1 MAIRSD
7 QSRFGRKALA
17 ALLFSGVLLLS
28 ACGSDDDDGGGNN
41 NDDDDEFPD
50 TTIGRAI
57 EDAEPMDGDAECGG
71 NVGTF
76 TGITFDHDGDGGA
89 ATAELNVCTIAGRI
103 TESVTLTS
111 NIVWQLNGL
120 VAVGF
125 GNLEVEE
132 AGDVSFLKENAVTLT
147 IEPGTLFRNVNQSAL
162 IVTRGSNIQANGT
175 AAEPIIMTS
184 NNGTS
189 FNGSGEWGGL
199 VLQGFGL
206 HNACNDEAGNN
217 DAIPTSAVCNIAGE
231 GATGFFGGNDNADDS
246 GTLNYVVV
254 AKGGFAVAQDN
265 ELNGISFQGVG
276 NGTTVD
282 FIQVHNNSDDGV
294 EFFGGAVN
302 ARHVVL
308 TANEDDEVD
317 WDEGYSGNIQY
328 VLMKKANSTSVTSS
342 PQGIEADNAGG
353 SNNALP
359 RSAPSLS
366 NLTFIGDPTNSQ
378 KAIHLRL
385 GTAALI
391 YNSLFMDFP
400 QCIDIDNAESNE
412 QITAGALQMVNV
424 FTDCAAQFAGDSET
438 SGNDFGT
445 NLLTTAG
452 NAITNG
458 AITLD
463 AAYASTD
470 AAADNFT
477 AVAPAE
483 AGGSGTFFDQ
493 TNYAGAVEP
502 GTAAGSAWWA
512 DWTIPGSL

>member
-1 MAIRSD
+1 M
-7 QSRFGRKALA
+7 LA
-17 ALLFSGVLLLS
+17 ALLACGVLLIN
-28 ACGSDDDDGGGNN
+28 ACGSDSDGGNN
-41 NDDDDEFPD
+41 DNDDDDDDIPN

-57 EDAEPMDGDAECGG
+57 SDADSMDGDAQCGG
-71 NVGTF
+71 DVGTF
-76 TGITFDHDGDGGA
+76 TGLTFDHDGNAG
-89 ATAELNVCTIAGRI
+89 TAPLNVCTIAGRI
-103 TESVTLTS
+103 TESVTLS
-111 NIVWQLNGL
+111 NTVVWQLNGL
-120 VAVGF
+120 VSVGF
-125 GNLEVEE
+125 GNLAVEQ
-132 AGDVSFLKENAVTLT
+132 AADVAFLRERGVTLT

-162 IVTRGSNIQANGT
+162 IITSGSKIEADGT
-175 AAEPIIMTS
+175 ADAPIIMTS

-189 FNGSGEWGGL
+189 FNGSGQWGGL

-217 DAIPTSAVCNIAGE
+217 DALPTSPVCNIAGE
-231 GATGFFGGNDNADDS
+231 GAVGFFGGNDNSDDS
-246 GTLNYVVV
+246 GTLRYLVV

-265 ELNGISFQGVG
+265 ELNGITFQGVG

-302 ARHVVL
+302 AKHVVL

-328 VLMKKANSTSVTSS
+328 VLMKKAISTSVTTS

-391 YNSLFMDFP
+391 YNSIFKDFP
-400 QCIDIDNAESNE
+400 QCIDVDNTESNE
-412 QITAGALQMVNV
+412 QITAGSLRLVNA
-424 FTDCAAQFAGDSET
+424 FTDCAAQFAPDSEVT
-438 SGNDFGT
+438 GNDFGT

-452 NAITNG
+452 NSIMNG
-458 AITLD
+458 TITLD
-463 AAYASTD
+463 AAYAATE
-470 AAADNFT
+470 AAADNLT
-477 AVAPAE
+477 PVAPAA
-483 AGGSGTFFDQ
+483 AGGTADTFFDQ

-502 GTAAGSAWWA
+502 GTDAGDAWWA
-512 DWTIPGSL
+512 GWTVPGSL